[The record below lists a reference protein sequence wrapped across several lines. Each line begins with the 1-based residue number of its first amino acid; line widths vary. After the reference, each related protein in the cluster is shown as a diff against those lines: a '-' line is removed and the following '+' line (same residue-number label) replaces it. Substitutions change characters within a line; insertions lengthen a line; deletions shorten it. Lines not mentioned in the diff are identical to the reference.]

1 MFEGTPPACSRLFLY
16 MLYVSVHVKPA
27 AASASVHFLSV
38 VPRVFI
44 VRAITLEPLCENED
58 DETERIPALTV
69 QTAVDF
75 AVPDL

>member
-27 AASASVHFLSV
+27 AASAPVHFLSV
-38 VPRVFI
+38 VPRVF
-44 VRAITLEPLCENED
+44 VLRTITLESLCGNED

-69 QTAVDF
+69 QTAVDS
-75 AVPDL
+75 ALPDL